1 MAMKKWGFYNRL
13 RWQVSQQEKKRETKL
28 SFETEMHFL
37 LLFLLVQPLFLYR
50 RRRRP
55 KLNRPLHKEIAS
67 LPWLNSFRKT
77 FLLDL
82 NKKFGKETAIAD
94 KVEFWLIC
102 NWHLKYV
109 SEKNTNNIFGI
120 KLPLKMQCRK
130 LRQL

>member
-1 MAMKKWGFYNRL
+1 MRVLQPFKMASKSTRKKERNKIEFRNWNAFP
-13 RWQVSQQEKKRETKL
+13 SPL
-28 SFETEMHFL
+28 SFGSAFVPIQAATSSL
-37 LLFLLVQPLFLYR
+37 IKSTASQ
-50 RRRRP
+50 
-55 KLNRPLHKEIAS
+55 EIAS